1 MAGQPTPPQ
10 QPKPLSLLLIAPF
23 AALAF
28 FLAVYVSPA
37 APDGGPLVLQAFIY
51 ALIAA
56 LITGIWA
63 GMSQVRWSG
72 LRFLTTFA
80 ILLTLGLAMMSIGR
94 MSTAKA
100 TDPAAEKTDPWIV
113 LSQ

>member
-1 MAGQPTPPQ
+1 MAGQPTPHE
-10 QPKPLSLLLIAPF
+10 PKPLSLLLIAPF
-23 AALAF
+23 AALAL
-28 FLAVYVSPA
+28 FLAVYVTPA
-37 APDGGPLVLQAFIY
+37 APEGGSVFLQAFIY

-72 LRFLTTFA
+72 VRFLATFG
-80 ILLTLGLAMMSIGR
+80 ILLTVGLAMMSLGR

-100 TDPAAEKTDPWIV
+100 TDPAAEKSDPWIV